1 MVKDTFTYKYQP
13 KKLYEF
19 KMSEDLRNI
28 LLSFIQNEKMNI
40 ILTGNTGT
48 GKTTIIQAIISE
60 YYDGHVN
67 EDNILSINILKEQ
80 GISYYRNDVRIF
92 CQTPSSITGKRKI
105 VLLDDIDIINEQS
118 QQVFRNCID
127 KYSHNVCFVASCS
140 NLEKVINSLQSRMD
154 IIRIQPPTTEVLT
167 DTATYIISQENIS
180 MDEEVIPFIVL
191 VCNGSIRILINYLEK
206 FSLLDKHIDLELA
219 TQLCTNISYN
229 ELGMYTNAC
238 IRGELHAAI
247 NIVNK
252 LINKG
257 YSVTDILDCFFAYIK
272 YTSILTEDQKYHIL
286 PYICKYI
293 TIFHNIHEDE
303 MELIFFTNNLVSL
316 FTSNNL

>member
-13 KKLYEF
+13 KKLSEF
-19 KMSEDLRNI
+19 NMNEDLRNI
-28 LLSFIQNEKMNI
+28 LLSFVNSEKMNI

-48 GKTTIIQAIISE
+48 GKTSIIQAIISE
-60 YYDGHVN
+60 YYDGQIN
-67 EDNILSINILKEQ
+67 LDNILSINILKEQ
-80 GISYYRNDVRIF
+80 GISYYRNEVRIF
-92 CQTPSSITGKRKI
+92 CQTSSSIKGKRKI

-127 KYSHNVCFVASCS
+127 KYSHNVCFIASCS

-154 IIRIQPPTTEVLT
+154 IIRIQPPTCEVLT
-167 DTATYIISQENIS
+167 DTAIHIISKENIS
-180 MDEEVIPFIVL
+180 MDKDVLPFIVL

-206 FSLLDKHIDLELA
+206 FSLLGKHIDLELA
-219 TQLCTNISYN
+219 SQLCTNISYH
-229 ELGMYTNAC
+229 ELTIYTTAC
-238 IRGELHAAI
+238 IRGELHDAI
-247 NIVNK
+247 NIVNE

-257 YSVTDILDCFFAYIK
+257 YSVTDILDCFFTFIK
-272 YTSILTEDQKYHIL
+272 YTSILTEDQKYDIL

-316 FTSNNL
+316 FI

>member
-13 KKLYEF
+13 KKLSEF
-19 KMSEDLRNI
+19 NMNEDLRNI
-28 LLSFIQNEKMNI
+28 LLSFVNSEKMNI

-48 GKTTIIQAIISE
+48 GKTSIIQAIISE
-60 YYDGHVN
+60 YYDGQVN
-67 EDNILSINILKEQ
+67 LDNILSINILKEQ
-80 GISYYRNDVRIF
+80 GISYYRNEVRIF
-92 CQTPSSITGKRKI
+92 CQTSSSIKGKRKI

-127 KYSHNVCFVASCS
+127 KYSHNVCFIASCS

-154 IIRIQPPTTEVLT
+154 IIRIQPPTCEVLT
-167 DTATYIISQENIS
+167 DTAIHIISKENIS
-180 MDEEVIPFIVL
+180 MDKDVLPFIVL

-206 FSLLDKHIDLELA
+206 FSLLGKHIDLELA
-219 TQLCTNISYN
+219 SQLCTNISYN
-229 ELGMYTNAC
+229 ELTIYTTAC
-238 IRGELHAAI
+238 IRGELHDAI
-247 NIVNK
+247 NIVNE

-257 YSVTDILDCFFAYIK
+257 YSVTDILDCFFTFIK
-272 YTSILTEDQKYHIL
+272 YTSILTEDQKYDIL

-316 FTSNNL
+316 FI